1 MKGRQSSFVSTIA
14 RAAFLTM
21 LTLSL
26 LKAQQN
32 VVDRIVA
39 VVDKEIITESDIHE
53 RITYAALQNRL
64 DPKSPDLRHQVM
76 ENLIAE
82 KLMLAQAILDSVAVT
97 EDEVTRSLDQQ
108 FQNFVKQAGSEQALE
123 KVYGK
128 PVSRMKREF
137 RPEMRKQL
145 LIQKL
150 RQQREA
156 NLSVSR
162 REVEEFFESYKD
174 SLPRVP
180 EEVDISHIFIV
191 PKPDTSLENKTRL
204 QLNALR
210 DSIVAGGDFAD
221 FAKRYSQDPN
231 GATGGDLGWA
241 KRGVAFV
248 PEFEEAVFAL
258 KEKEISPVVKTE
270 FGFHLIQLLE
280 RRGESVHARHILLRT
295 EKGPAS
301 DTAAI
306 HLLSALRDSILQG
319 KSLAELARRYSEDED
334 TKSIGGDLGQISVD
348 QLEADFSSVVKDL
361 KAGEISQPHRVTMK
375 NSYGYQIVFLKKR
388 VAAHSVN
395 LTDDYRRTEQMALYV
410 KRNKMNAAWI
420 EELKKNIYV
429 DIRTQE

>member
-1 MKGRQSSFVSTIA
+1 MKGRQSSFVSCIA
-14 RAAFLTM
+14 RVTFFTM
-21 LTLSL
+21 VALGA

-39 VVDKEIITESDIHE
+39 VVDKEIITESDVQE

-64 DPKSPDLRHQVM
+64 DPKSPELRRQVL

-97 EDEVTRSLDQQ
+97 EEEVTRSLDQQ
-108 FQNFVKQAGSEQALE
+108 FQNFVKQAGSEQQLE

-145 LIQKL
+145 LIQRL
-150 RQQREA
+150 RQQREQ
-156 NLSVSR
+156 NLSVAR
-162 REVEEFFESYKD
+162 REVEEFFEAYKD
-174 SLPRVP
+174 SLPKVP

-191 PKPDTSLENKTRL
+191 PKADTSLENKTRL

-221 FAKRYSQDPN
+221 FARRYSQDPN
-231 GATGGDLGWA
+231 GNKGGDLGWA

-301 DTAAI
+301 DSAAV

-319 KSLAELARRYSEDED
+319 RPLAEFARRYSEDEE
-334 TKSIGGDLGQISVD
+334 TKSIGGDLGQVSVD
-348 QLEADFSSVVKDL
+348 QLEAEFSAVVKDM
-361 KAGEISQPHRVTMK
+361 KSGEISQPHRITMK
-375 NSYGYQIVFLKKR
+375 NSYGYQIVLLKKR

-395 LTDDYRRTEQMALYV
+395 LKDDFRRIEQMALYV

-420 EELKKNIYV
+420 EELKKSIYCE
-429 DIRTQE
+429 IRTQE

>member
-1 MKGRQSSFVSTIA
+1 MKGRQSPFVSSLA
-14 RAAFLTM
+14 RAAFLT
-21 LTLSL
+21 LLAL
-26 LKAQQN
+26 GPLKAQQN

-39 VVDKEIITESDIHE
+39 VVDKEIITESDIQE

-64 DPKSPDLRHQVM
+64 DPKSPDLRHQVL
-76 ENLIAE
+76 ENMIAE

-97 EDEVTRSLDQQ
+97 EEEVTRSLDQQ
-108 FQNFVKQAGSEQALE
+108 FQNFVRQAGSEQQLE
-123 KVYGK
+123 KAYGK

-156 NLSVSR
+156 NLSVAR

-174 SLPRVP
+174 SLPKVP

-191 PKPDTSLENKTRL
+191 PKADTSLENKTRL

-221 FAKRYSQDPN
+221 FARRYSQDPN
-231 GATGGDLGWA
+231 GANGGDLGWA

-258 KEKEISPVVKTE
+258 KEKEVSPVVKTE

-295 EKGPAS
+295 EKGPTS
-301 DTAAI
+301 DSAAVR
-306 HLLSALRDSILQG
+306 LLSALRDSILQG
-319 KSLAELARRYSEDED
+319 KTLAEFARRYSEDED
-334 TKSIGGDLGQISVD
+334 TKSIGGDLGQVSVD
-348 QLEADFSSVVKDL
+348 QLEADFSSVVKNL
-361 KAGEISQPHRVTMK
+361 KSGEISQPHRITMK
-375 NSYGYQIVFLKKR
+375 NSYGYQIVLLKKR

-395 LTDDYRRTEQMALYV
+395 LTDDFRRIEQMALYV
-410 KRNKMNAAWI
+410 KRNKMNAVWI
-420 EELKKNIYV
+420 EELKNSIYV
-429 DIRTQE
+429 EIRTKE

>member
-1 MKGRQSSFVSTIA
+1 MKGRKSSCVSTIA
-14 RAAFLTM
+14 RIVFMSMIALHP
-21 LTLSL
+21 

-39 VVDKEIITESDIHE
+39 VVDKEIITESDVQE

-64 DPKSPDLRHQVM
+64 DPKSPELRRQVL

-82 KLMLAQAILDSVAVT
+82 KLMLAQAILDSVNVT
-97 EDEVTRSLDQQ
+97 EDEVNRSLDQQ
-108 FQNFVKQAGSEQALE
+108 FQNFVKQAGSEQQLE

-145 LIQKL
+145 LVQRL

-156 NLSVSR
+156 NSFVAR

-180 EEVDISHIFIV
+180 EEVELSHIFIV
-191 PKPDTSLENKTRL
+191 PKADTTLENKTRL
-204 QLNALR
+204 QLSAIR
-210 DSIVAGGDFAD
+210 DSIVAGGDFGD
-221 FAKRYSQDPN
+221 FARRYSQDAN
-231 GATGGDLGWA
+231 GAKGGDLGWA
-241 KRGVAFV
+241 KRGLAFV

-270 FGFHLIQLLE
+270 FGFHLVQLLE

-301 DTAAI
+301 DSAAI
-306 HLLSALRDSILQG
+306 RFLNVLRDSIVQG
-319 KSLAELARRYSEDED
+319 RSLAELARKYSEDED
-334 TKSIGGDLGQISVD
+334 TKSIGGDLGQVSVD
-348 QLEADFSSVVKDL
+348 QLEADFSSVIKDL
-361 KAGEISQPHRVTMK
+361 KPGEISLPHRITMK

-388 VAAHSVN
+388 VPGHAAN
-395 LTDDYRRTEQMALYV
+395 LTDDFRRVEQMALYV
-410 KRNKMNAAWI
+410 KRNKINAAWI
-420 EELKKNIYV
+420 EELKKNIYCE
-429 DIRTQE
+429 IRTQQ